1 MMIRKPQEKV
11 KRECGSCTEC
21 CRGWLTGEVNGHAF
35 YPGQPCHFVGEHG
48 CSIYQDRP
56 ENPCKVFECEW
67 LRNKEI
73 PEWMKPDKCKVL
85 MTTREWFYNGE
96 SRGSYL
102 DVYEAGQQMDSRV
115 LAWLFAFYLNTGV
128 PMRVQVA
135 GSFRRYGSAEFLEVV
150 A

>member
-1 MMIRKPQEKV
+1 MIIRQPKEKV

-21 CRGWLTGEVNGHAF
+21 CRGWLTGEAHGHQF
-35 YPGQPCHFVGEHG
+35 YPGQPCHFVGERG

-85 MTTREWFYNGE
+85 MTTRNWSYKGDP
-96 SRGSYL
+96 RGVYL
-102 DVYEAGQQMDSRV
+102 DVYEAGLQMDSRV

-135 GSFRRYGSAEFLEVV
+135 GSFRRYGNVEFLEVV
-150 A
+150 T